1 MRKVIKG
8 HIEALNNIPTLI
20 SDAVMAAK
28 TDEELIDII
37 GTVKSVERRYKAT
50 IRGATV
56 EIVPTA
62 DEKVREGEQ
71 HKVEVGREAKRSFN
85 TPSLMTMFQD
95 AGFTLIDLIEHDVVR
110 MQWQWS
116 KLMQFATARG
126 LKVEVVEREVTTLKP
141 DDKGAMVG
149 EIWGSTYPK
158 WS

>member
-8 HIEALNNIPTLI
+8 HIEALDNIPTLI
-20 SDAVMAAK
+20 SDAIMAAN

-37 GTVKSVERRYKAT
+37 GTIKSVERRYKAT
-50 IRGATV
+50 VRGAVT
-56 EIVPTA
+56 EIVPTK
-62 DEKVREGEQ
+62 DEKLREGEK
-71 HKVEVGREAKRSFN
+71 HRVEVGAEAKRSFN
-85 TPSLMTMFQD
+85 TPSLMTLFQD

-126 LKVEVVEREVTTLKP
+126 LKVDVVEREVTTLKP